1 MKREI
6 TRVINITKG
15 TIVKEGRLPRTIFET
30 LLQSDLPEEEK
41 SFDRLWQESLL
52 VVGAGADTTAN
63 VCAHLTFHLLSNP
76 DKLARLRKEL
86 EDAIPDPYEPAQLI
100 IVEQL
105 PYLVG
110 HSRYYHQRIL
120 LTLK

>member
-6 TRVINITKG
+6 TRVIDITKG
-15 TIVKEGRLPRTIFET
+15 RIVEEGRLPRTIFES
-30 LLQSDLPEEEK
+30 LLESNLPEKDK

-63 VCAHLTFHLLSNP
+63 VCAQLTFHLLSNP
-76 DKLARLRKEL
+76 DKLAILRKEL
-86 EDAIPDPYEPAQLI
+86 EEALPDAYEPVKLI
-100 IVEQL
+100 VVEHL

-110 HSRYYHQRIL
+110 HSPFSVC
-120 LTLK
+120 KM